1 MDKIPAPLIIEG
13 MDTVLVLN
21 TSFEPFKVVPW
32 QKAMVLLIQNKV
44 EVLEEYDRVIRTV
57 AVTFR
62 LPAVLRLRRYIP
74 IIHKRNVVRFSRTNA
89 FLRDQHSC
97 QYCGRKRA
105 RHELTLDHVIPVVQG
120 GTKSWENIVTACIQ
134 CNQRK
139 GGRTPH
145 EAGMR
150 LIAKPRAPVWLPA
163 ASLRYDLN
171 SAPEHWKVY
180 LSWNS
185 RNETLQTQA

>member
-1 MDKIPAPLIIEG
+1 

-74 IIHKRNVVRFSRTNA
+74 IIRKRNVVRFSRTNA
-89 FLRDQHSC
+89 FLRDRHSC

-120 GTKSWENIVTACIQ
+120 GTKSWENIVTACIP

-150 LIAKPRAPVWLPA
+150 LIAKPRTPVWLPA

-171 SAPEHWKVY
+171 STPEHWKVY

-185 RNETLQTQA
+185 RNELLRTQA